1 MFAVLSPD
9 TDVTLIMLAAMSQ
22 IPNPKCVHVLYRLQ
36 PQLNSQ
42 LAEVCD
48 VRLLCDLIGE
58 HFFFFACR
66 APCRQE
72 GGSWVLCGGVC
83 HGWIRLHIGHFHD
96 RSQDNTQTGTGRTGV
111 LGYQTFQGKG
121 VLMVDIL
128 KLFFEQLDIGIDQQ
142 CFPVFEPTAKADET
156 EWGVLLEEGTF
167 TSVFKSLHC
176 TVLRDIILLRK
187 VNISAREL
195 DAYQLPALS
204 TLRNHL
210 LRAGFTV
217 KYWFESVDWEVEM
230 LDVTRFGF
238 DEEGVPVKY
247 SIADADLWG
256 AEFAICQCKETKTGL
271 RCSRRCVCSER
282 GECSSL
288 CGCQGDG
295 CKFPR
300 KVPEYVGEHGN
311 AVGCDEVQE
320 ERVAPP

>member
-1 MFAVLSPD
+1 
-9 TDVTLIMLAAMSQ
+9 
-22 IPNPKCVHVLYRLQ
+22 
-36 PQLNSQ
+36 
-42 LAEVCD
+42 
-48 VRLLCDLIGE
+48 
-58 HFFFFACR
+58 
-66 APCRQE
+66 
-72 GGSWVLCGGVC
+72 
-83 HGWIRLHIGHFHD
+83 
-96 RSQDNTQTGTGRTGV
+96 
-111 LGYQTFQGKG
+111 
-121 VLMVDIL
+121 MVDIL

-142 CFPVFEPTAKADET
+142 CFPVFEPTAKVHGVSDSISLGSLMYVVLLLWNMYTLINSLSLSHTHTLCTHGQADET

-288 CGCQGDG
+288 CGS
-295 CKFPR
+295 
-300 KVPEYVGEHGN
+300 VN
-311 AVGCDEVQE
+311 DE
-320 ERVAPP
+320 